1 MKIAVTSIGK
11 DLISDMDTRFGRA
24 KYFILVDPRT
34 LEYDVID
41 NKQNLNL
48 SQGAGIQAARNVAA
62 LNVEAVITG
71 NVGPKAFSALTAA
84 NISIYIGA
92 TGSVRD
98 AVEQLKAS
106 KLDAADNANVE
117 GHWM

>member
-11 DLISDMDTRFGRA
+11 DLISDMDTHFGRA

-48 SQGAGIQAARNVAA
+48 SQGAGIQASKAIVDQKADVLICDNC
-62 LNVEAVITG
+62 
-71 NVGPKAFSALTAA
+71 GPKTSEILNAA
-84 NISIYIGA
+84 GIKVV
-92 TGSVRD
+92 TGVKGRVIDGIIQYKSGQIE
-98 AVEQLKAS
+98 AIEAS
-106 KLDAADNANVE
+106 
-117 GHWM
+117 G